1 MRDKLNRDGK
11 SLQFYRSEQTSE
23 GEESGCRT
31 QHMPWAD
38 GTACGRDDSN
48 KITNWCIKSE
58 CIEKTESDIVRTID
72 GQWNEWQG

>member
-1 MRDKLNRDGK
+1 
-11 SLQFYRSEQTSE
+11 
-23 GEESGCRT
+23 
-31 QHMPWAD
+31 MPWAD